1 MSQLMHNRIPGK
13 KKKEREKMIENIFDE
28 IIAETFSDLKK
39 ETDNQV

>member
-1 MSQLMHNRIPGK
+1 MHNRIPGK
-13 KKKEREKMIENIFDE
+13 KKKEREREKMIENIFDE

>member
-1 MSQLMHNRIPGK
+1 MHNRIPGK
-13 KKKEREKMIENIFDE
+13 KREREREKMIENIFDE